1 MNGWLLILSLLAL
14 TALAVGFVRLKRYHS
29 RQELLQ
35 ERIRRSEAY
44 LCVRPL
50 LERCR
55 TLRVERI
62 SLRPE
67 RVVVTLFDPPGRK
80 LQCVFEEHGLDDM
93 EPEPLQALAQVTAA
107 ELPMLADNQRYFFKA
122 YREDAGGVILR
133 WYEYMIQPAYKDE
146 VLRERYD
153 RMDS

>member
-1 MNGWLLILSLLAL
+1 MSAGLLILCVLAL
-14 TALAVGFVRLKRYHS
+14 VALGVAGLRLRRYFN
-29 RQELLQ
+29 RQALLQ

-62 SLRPE
+62 TLRPD

-80 LQCVFEEHGLDDM
+80 LECVFEEHGLDSM
-93 EPEPLQALAQVTAA
+93 EPVPLAALAQTVTTD
-107 ELPMLADNQRYFFKA
+107 LPMLGDSQRYFFKS
-122 YREDAGGVILR
+122 YREDGGGVILR
-133 WYEYMIQPAYKDE
+133 WYEYMIQPAYKDA

-153 RMDS
+153 RIDL

>member
-1 MNGWLLILSLLAL
+1 MNGGLMMLCLLAL
-14 TALAVGFVRLKRYHS
+14 IALGVAAVKLRRYYS
-29 RQELLQ
+29 SQALLQ
-35 ERIRRSEAY
+35 ERIRQSEAY

-62 SLRPE
+62 TLRPD

-80 LQCVFEEHGLDDM
+80 LQCVFEEHGLDSM
-93 EPEPLQALAQVTAA
+93 EPVPLAALAQAVAA
-107 ELPMLADNQRYFFKA
+107 ELPMLQDSQRYFFKS
-122 YREDAGGVILR
+122 YREDAGGIILR
-133 WYEYMIQPAYKDE
+133 WYEYMIQPAYKDR

-153 RMDS
+153 RIDI

>member
-1 MNGWLLILSLLAL
+1 MNGPLIILCLLAL
-14 TALAVGFVRLKRYHS
+14 IALGVAAVKFRRYYS
-29 RQELLQ
+29 RQALLQ

-62 SLRPE
+62 TLRAD

-93 EPEPLQALAQVTAA
+93 EPEPLLALAQTVTAD
-107 ELPMLADNQRYFFKA
+107 LPMLGDSQRYFFKT
-122 YREDAGGVILR
+122 YREDAGGVLLR
-133 WYEYMIQPAYKDE
+133 WYEYMIQPDYKDA

-153 RMDS
+153 RIDL

>member
-1 MNGWLLILSLLAL
+1 MSGWLAALSIMAL
-14 TALAVGFVRLKRYHS
+14 VGLAVLVARLRRFHS

-35 ERIRRSEAY
+35 ERIRTSETFR
-44 LCVRPL
+44 CVRPL

-62 SLRPE
+62 SFRPD

-80 LQCVFEEHGLDDM
+80 MQCVFEEHGLDNA
-93 EPEPLQALAQVTAA
+93 EPEPLRALAQAA
-107 ELPMLADNQRYFFKA
+107 AEELPMLGDNQRYFFKV
-122 YREDAGGVILR
+122 YREDVGGETVS
-133 WYEYMIQPAYKDE
+133 WYEYMIQPAYKDK

-153 RMDS
+153 RISS